1 MPPEDRP
8 PTKTKVIVGF
18 GFVCDY
24 TLYYSC
30 DNNFMWADA
39 VKLQLPFTFIDIQR
53 DVYLRR
59 KSCMSIQVYITGR
72 REILKVHYGI
82 QIRTCLIP
90 G

>member
-39 VKLQLPFTFIDIQR
+39 VK
-53 DVYLRR
+53 
-59 KSCMSIQVYITGR
+59 
-72 REILKVHYGI
+72 
-82 QIRTCLIP
+82 
-90 G
+90 